1 MENCIKAIS
10 FLLVFIAIFFGFTC
24 IAGGGSQEPTTEI
37 ATLTVHSDTLIASE
51 AITKL
56 TSQTKEQKTSVT
68 TEKETTSKKV
78 ETSECN
84 IRKTTKS
91 TTAKST
97 TALTTEPH
105 TSKLTSK
112 KHSKYLGTFK
122 LTAYCPCS
130 QCCGKWANGIT
141 ATGVIAKPNHTIAVD
156 PRVIPYGSKVIIN
169 GYEYVAEDCGGAI
182 KQNRIDVYFATHQEA
197 CDFGVQY
204 AEVYLVVD

>member
-1 MENCIKAIS
+1 MENCTKLIS
-10 FLLVFIAIFFGFTC
+10 FLVAIVILTFGCIYIAHNSAALEKEI
-24 IAGGGSQEPTTEI
+24 TTFVTDSN
-37 ATLTVHSDTLIASE
+37 TLGTSK
-51 AITKL
+51 AIMKK
-56 TSQTKEQKTSVT
+56 TSQTKEL
-68 TEKETTSKKV
+68 EKGTK
-78 ETSECN
+78 
-84 IRKTTKS
+84 KTTKS

-112 KHSKYLGTFK
+112 EHSKYLGTFK

-156 PRVIPYGSKVIIN
+156 PHIIPYGSHVIIN
-169 GYEYVAEDCGGAI
+169 GREYVAEDCGGAI
-182 KQNRIDVYFATHQEA
+182 KQNKIDVFFATHQEA